1 MTVCLRLEL
10 NDGVG
15 WFVNNYA
22 EKFDLS
28 LDSVHDNVERI
39 NVNEVSHEQFVEKYE
54 KLYKP
59 VVITG
64 ACDNWKAKYKWNLK
78 VSIDYILFDA
88 LK

>member
-1 MTVCLRLEL
+1 M
-10 NDGVG
+10 
-15 WFVNNYA
+15 
-22 EKFDLS
+22 S

-39 NVNEVSHEQFVEKYE
+39 NINEVSHEQFVEKYE

-64 ACDNWKAKYKWNLK
+64 ACDNWKAKYKWNLQ
-78 VSIDYILFDA
+78 VSLNYILFDA